1 MSEPAPHAARLT
13 PEAAAFHTAQSP
25 FSDPVRHAD
34 AYAALPA
41 DPERLA
47 RAARGLVI
55 HRLEGTHLGYEI
67 PERRLH
73 HDAETRYLDD
83 ILGLILDRNSAPLT
97 DERPYNDRFVGTC
110 RDFALLLCSFLR
122 HTGIPARMRYG
133 FADYFADDDF
143 HADHAVTE
151 YWDPR
156 RGWLLADANVA
167 SAPPAGID
175 PLDVPRDRFLTAG
188 AAWHAVRA
196 RDADPR
202 TFGVR
207 TPETALVGEWLVG
220 DALRLD
226 LAMLNGA
233 EPLLWDVWGDSPT
246 DDADLTD
253 TLRARHDRV
262 ARLTAPH
269 VDLDAARALY
279 LAEPELRLPGN
290 VLSLAPFLGPRRV
303 TLR

>member
-1 MSEPAPHAARLT
+1 MPEPAPHAAPLA
-13 PEAAAFHTAQSP
+13 PETAAFHTTQSA
-25 FSDPVRHAD
+25 FTDPGRHAG
-34 AYAALPA
+34 AYAGLPA
-41 DPERLA
+41 DPAQLA

-83 ILGLILDRNSAPLT
+83 ILHLILDRDSAPLT
-97 DERPYNDRFVGTC
+97 EQRAHDDRFIGIR

-122 HTGIPARMRYG
+122 HAGIPARMRYG
-133 FADYFADDDF
+133 FADYFADDGF

-151 YWDPR
+151 YWDPH

-167 SAPPAGID
+167 TEPPAGID

-188 AAWHAVRA
+188 AAWRAVRA
-196 RDADPR
+196 GDADPS

-207 TPETALVGEWLVG
+207 TPETALVGEWFVG

-233 EPLLWDVWGDSPT
+233 ETLLWDVWGDGPT
-246 DDADLTD
+246 DDAGLTD
-253 TLRARHDRV
+253 TLRARYDRV
-262 ARLTAPH
+262 ARLTDPH

-279 LAEPELRLPGN
+279 LAEPELRVPET
-290 VLSLAPFLGPRRV
+290 VLSLAPFLGARRV